1 MDAEQRQFL
10 IERHHGSIALH
21 GYSPHA
27 LFWTSRGLQKIRFK
41 VISEIGIAAGDSL
54 LDVGCGFADLQ
65 SWLLGHNIPVVYT
78 GLDLSPEMI
87 SAAEKMHPKAVLLCG
102 ELFDFEFAPASFD
115 WLVLSGTLNW
125 QLNDGGEYARRVIA
139 RMYELCRHGLAFNML
154 NASCRNMPELHD
166 LVAFEPEEMLAFCR
180 EISPDCRCRT
190 DYLENDFTIYMRKSA

>member
-125 QLNDGGEYARRVIA
+125 QLNDGGEYARRGNCADVRVVSSWPCLQYAQRKLPEYAGTA
-139 RMYELCRHGLAFNML
+139 RSGGFRA
-154 NASCRNMPELHD
+154 
-166 LVAFEPEEMLAFCR
+166 
-180 EISPDCRCRT
+180 
-190 DYLENDFTIYMRKSA
+190 